1 MSNLEDRLRSEL
13 SREGRAANIGPAPS
27 VDSLADVATGRRRR
41 NRTAGIVAGVALT
54 AGIVV
59 GGGLALLPDRATDV
73 VAAGDSTAEPAAQTE
88 SQPDAVDEVVAAGGA
103 ESENEPDL
111 DVASVEDLGE
121 VADVESDASEISD
134 EPNISLAANGT
145 SSAEVETRTSAVDF
159 FGSSGVLIA
168 PTSDGLAGVASRF
181 TDSGIEAIG
190 LVSSNGL
197 DWDEVPLTGIADGAV
212 ATALESYS
220 GTHVAT
226 FERSVSGER
235 STWVGTSTDLVNW
248 ELSDPLVGD
257 FVVAQQLLVGP
268 NGVVVLGDMTEPD
281 VWSGPIGGP
290 YEVRD
295 QVPTFLVGPAAV
307 IDGEFVVLGAIGG
320 FDQELLRST
329 DGVNWTSEPFDDPV
343 TNFFPAEN
351 SGSTLTRDGAALVL
365 TANEGT
371 ASYVSND
378 LGETW
383 TEIEHG
389 GALGNLTSTQTL
401 SSNEATAILAGSDS
415 LTVVL
420 ADDESVS
427 IAEVPDVGVVN
438 RSSLVSVE
446 ADRAVVLIETEA
458 GLTWAVV
465 SR

>member
-13 SREGRAANIGPAPS
+13 SREGAAANVGAAPS
-27 VDSLADVATGRRRR
+27 VDALATVATGRRRR
-41 NRTAGIVAGVALT
+41 NRRAGIVAGAAVA
-54 AGIVV
+54 AGLVI
-59 GGGLALLPDRATDV
+59 GGAFALMSNQASDV
-73 VAAGDSTAEPAAQTE
+73 VAVGSSAGETAGEVD
-88 SQPDAVDEVVAAGGA
+88 SQPEVANDAATSEVI
-103 ESENEPDL
+103 ESPADDSEP
-111 DVASVEDLGE
+111 VPVEDSVNATTLE
-121 VADVESDASEISD
+121 TADDEPSDIVSEPLVADATTPADVE
-134 EPNISLAANGT
+134 
-145 SSAEVETRTSAVDF
+145 TRASAVDF
-159 FGSSGVLIA
+159 FGSSGVLIV
-168 PTSDGLAGVASRF
+168 PTADGLAGIASRF

-190 LVSSNGL
+190 LVSPNGL
-197 DWDEVPLTGIADGAV
+197 DWEEVALTGIPDGAA
-212 ATALESYS
+212 ATALESFA

-226 FERSVSGER
+226 FDRNVLGER

-248 ELSDPLVGD
+248 KLSDPLEGD

-268 NGVVVLGDMTEPD
+268 NGVVVLGDIAEPD

-351 SGSTLTRDGAALVL
+351 SGSTLTQDGAALVL

-389 GALGNLTSTQTL
+389 GALGNLTSTQAL

-446 ADRAVVLIETEA
+446 ADRAVVLVETEA
-458 GLTWAVV
+458 GLTWVVV

>member
-88 SQPDAVDEVVAAGGA
+88 SQPDTVDGTVAAGGA

-226 FERSVSGER
+226 FERNVSGER

-290 YEVRD
+290 YEARD
-295 QVPTFLVGPAAV
+295 QVPARSIGAAAV
-307 IDGEFVVLGAIGG
+307 IDGEFVVLGVALEESEEVL
-320 FDQELLRST
+320 FHST
-329 DGVNWTSEPFDDPV
+329 DGLSWTSESNEVSSPTV
-343 TNFFPAEN
+343 AG
-351 SGSTLTRDGAALVL
+351 SGIFSFGDEGAVVFNPL
-365 TANEGT
+365 EGAT
-371 ASYVSND
+371 SYVSSD
-378 LGETW
+378 LGATW
-383 TEIEHG
+383 TEIDHG
-389 GALGNLTSTQTL
+389 GGLSGLALQASGANG
-401 SSNEATAILAGSDS
+401 ATGILAGSDS

-420 ADDESVS
+420 ADNESVS